1 MGAVL
6 SAFAFS
12 CLCPLR
18 TLQLGL
24 FPYSKRAQRVTFE
37 IFIRMPG
44 NAYIGTSGWNYKSWR
59 NDFYGGIQQKRW
71 LRFCAERFTAIEVNG
86 TFYRL
91 QPQSTFEK
99 WRDETPD
106 EFSFTVKGHRY
117 VTHNKKLLDSE
128 EPVIRCR
135 AAASPLGKR
144 LAAVVWQ
151 LPASFKKNIERLEKF
166 LQALRHWNSTRHA
179 IEFRHKTWF
188 DDEVAECLANYAVAV
203 CMSDAP
209 DWPMWDRVTTD
220 FVYIRLHG
228 HTRKYASSYS
238 KQSLRNWASRVR
250 TWLNQNRDVHVYFD
264 NDAEGAA
271 PKNALALLEMV
282 R

>member
-1 MGAVL
+1 MAVL
-6 SAFAFS
+6 
-12 CLCPLR
+12 LP
-18 TLQLGL
+18 Q
-24 FPYSKRAQRVTFE
+24 
-37 IFIRMPG
+37 MPG
-44 NAYIGTSGWNYKSWR
+44 KAYIGTSGWNYKSWR
-59 NDFYGGIQQKRW
+59 NGFYGDTPQKQW
-71 LRFCAERFTAIEVNG
+71 LRFCAEHFSAIEVNC

-91 QPQSTFEK
+91 QPKSTFKK

-106 EFSFTVKGHRY
+106 QFPFAIKGHRY
-117 VTHNKKLLDSE
+117 VTHNKKLLDAK

-135 AAASPLGKR
+135 DAASPLGKR

-151 LPASFKKNIERLEKF
+151 LPAAFKKNIERLEKF
-166 LQALRHWNSTRHA
+166 LQTLRSWKGTRHA

-188 DDEVAECLANYAVAV
+188 DDEVAQRLTKHAVAI

-209 DWPMWDRVTTD
+209 DWPMWEWVTTD
-220 FVYIRLHG
+220 LVYIRLHG

-238 KQSLRNWASRVR
+238 KPALKKWATRAR
-250 TWLNQNRDVHVYFD
+250 GWLDENRDVHVYFD

-271 PKNALALLEMV
+271 PKNALTLLEML